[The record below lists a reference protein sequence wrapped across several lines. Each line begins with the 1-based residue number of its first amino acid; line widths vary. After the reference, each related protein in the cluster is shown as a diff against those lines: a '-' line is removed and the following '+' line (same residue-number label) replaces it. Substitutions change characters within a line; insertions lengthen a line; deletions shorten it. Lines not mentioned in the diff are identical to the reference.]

1 MMINTSQFPRVWLHL
16 IDRSQSTETG
26 FDLYR
31 QLLERGEPFVLLNA
45 EGLDFSAY
53 PQSKDEM
60 QYVAQ
65 WRKAHRELLRQR
77 VLAAIFIE
85 TDAARREAAQ
95 DFAVGYGKFW
105 GYPMLIVASEE
116 EAQATASRLLTVQN
130 SPTIK

>member
-1 MMINTSQFPRVWLHL
+1 MMINAAHFPHVWLHL
-16 IDRSQSTETG
+16 IDNTQSTEEG
-26 FDLYR
+26 FDRYR
-31 QLLERGEPFVLLNA
+31 QLLERGEAFVLLNA

-65 WRKAHRELLRQR
+65 WRKTHRSLLRQR

-85 TDAARREAAQ
+85 PDAVLRDAAQ

-105 GYPMLIVASEE
+105 GYPMLIVASEA
-116 EAQATASRLLTVQN
+116 EAQAIADRLLAAQ
-130 SPTIK
+130 K